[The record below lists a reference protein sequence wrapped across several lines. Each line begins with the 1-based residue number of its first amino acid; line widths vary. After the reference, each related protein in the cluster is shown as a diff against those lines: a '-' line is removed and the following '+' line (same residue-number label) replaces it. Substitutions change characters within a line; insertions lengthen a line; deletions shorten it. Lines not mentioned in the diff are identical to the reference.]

1 MINSIVMTV
10 LIVAAL
16 AWFTVTMQRKIRVLI
31 QGRPAVRWDQ
41 VPTRLW
47 TMIKVAFGQSKMFK
61 EFGPGVMHALIFWG
75 FLLLLIRSISLIGRA
90 YGVESNWT
98 LLSFW
103 PDAEGVYTYIKDVT
117 EAVVLVMVLWAA
129 WRRAVT
135 RPERLT
141 LSMGGYLVLG
151 LIGTL
156 MVTDFLYD
164 GARFAIAATD
174 GQTVFGKDLVNAL
187 GHEAD
192 YAPIGTLV
200 GAWLSGFSPEGLNVF
215 QAVMFWLHIVTLL
228 FFLNELPLS
237 KHFHVITAIPNVF
250 LSRLEAPGAITPILD
265 IENQEKF
272 GVNEPREL
280 TWRQILDGYTC
291 TECGRCTVTCPA
303 HQSGKPLSPKMLICD
318 MRDFIKA
325 HEHDIIAGKDTVRE
339 DATPPDAGN
348 GQYKLPPAEAGGLL
362 DAIGE
367 EVIWAC
373 TTCRSC
379 EENCPVTITHV
390 DKIIDYR
397 RYHTLMEGRGNPEV
411 TLAMKNLENKSN
423 PWGMPSGE
431 RGQWMVEELG
441 VPLLSE
447 KGEAEY
453 LFYMGCSAAYE
464 DRNKK
469 VATAFIKLLQ
479 KAGVDFAILGAE
491 EGCCGDSARR
501 LGNEY
506 LFQMQAQTNIEVF
519 KAHNVKKIVTMCPHG
534 YNTIRHEY
542 PQFGGEFE
550 VIHHSELLA
559 QLIADGRLTL
569 PTSGAPLKVVF
580 HDSCYLGR
588 YNGIYEAPRKVLSGL
603 PGISLGKIEKERK
616 NGMCCG
622 AGGGLMWREEHIGE
636 RVNRLRVKQLQEA
649 NPEMIASACPFCL
662 VMCRDGIN
670 ELDLGEQ
677 LKSAD
682 IAEILAQRIGV

>member
-1 MINSIVMTV
+1 MINAIVMTV
-10 LIVAAL
+10 LLVAAL
-16 AWFTVTMQRKIRVLI
+16 TWFTITMQRKIRVLLK
-31 QGRPAVRWDQ
+31 GKPAVRWDQ

-47 TMIKVAFGQSKMFK
+47 TTVKVAFGQSKMFK
-61 EFGPGVMHALIFWG
+61 EPGPGLMHALIFWG
-75 FLLLLIRSISLIGRA
+75 FLLLLIRTISVFGRA
-90 YGVESNWT
+90 YAGVDSNWT
-98 LLSFW
+98 LFW
-103 PDAEGVYTYIKDVT
+103 FCPTAEGIYTLIKDVT
-117 EAVVLVMVLWAA
+117 ELVVLVMILWAV

-135 RPERLT
+135 KPERLT
-141 LSMGGYLVLG
+141 LSWGGYLVLG

-164 GARFAIAATD
+164 GARFAIAAIE
-174 GQTVFGKDLVNAL
+174 GQTVFPATLVDAL
-187 GHEAD
+187 KHERAW
-192 YAPIGTLV
+192 APIGSLV
-200 GAWLSGFSPEGLNVF
+200 GAWLGGFSAEGLNVF
-215 QAVMFWLHIVTLL
+215 QWVMFWIHVVALL

-237 KHFHVITAIPNVF
+237 KHFHVITSIPNVF
-250 LSRLEAPGAITPILD
+250 LSRLEAPGAVAPIED

-272 GVNEPREL
+272 GVNEPRDL

-339 DATPPDAGN
+339 DGPQPED
-348 GQYKLPPAEAGGLL
+348 GQYKVPATQAGGLL

-379 EENCPVTITHV
+379 EENCPVTITHT

-397 RYHTLMEGRGNPEV
+397 RYLTLMEGRGNPEV
-411 TLAMKNLENKSN
+411 NLAMKNLENKSN

-431 RGQWMVEELG
+431 RGQWMVEDLG

-479 KAGVDFAILGAE
+479 KAGVDFAILGNE

-519 KAHNVKKIVTMCPHG
+519 KAYNVKKIVTMCPHG

-559 QLIADGRLTL
+559 NLIAEGRLTL
-569 PTSGAPLKVVF
+569 PTSGDPLRVVF

-588 YNGIYEAPRKVLSGL
+588 YNDIYEAPRKVLKGL
-603 PGISLGKIEKERK
+603 PGITMGRIEKERK

-649 NPEMIASACPFCL
+649 NPEVIASACPFCL